1 MSRLMKKL
9 LWTAILPLVVMA
21 VLTFG
26 LTSLLI
32 GRFAET
38 ESYDQLER
46 EADIVYEALVD
57 GRGIPGQLDVLV
69 FQDGEAVNLD
79 RGGRMRRHMSPVL
92 DPDLLSERDEV
103 SVNGARLLTFLRE
116 EGDVQIVT
124 YAPVPLSNPQ
134 FRQIYV
140 ILGSG
145 FLLALIV
152 AVGVTYWMGRRLTS
166 PLVELKQATA
176 AIMSGRHDITLPPV
190 TDDEIGDLTEAVRQ
204 MNTSLEEKER
214 MQNTFISGVTHD
226 VRTPLAIVRNEAEM
240 LELGVVKQEDVAAT
254 GRSLTEE
261 VDRIDRLVSQMLE
274 YSKLSAGN
282 VTLSLESVRLD
293 ALIKETVSRMDEWFR
308 HKEVT
313 VTLELVED
321 AVVQADRLAMER
333 VLSNFLQNAYHASP
347 LGGVITIRL
356 SERRLEIEDEG
367 PGIAETMRANIWD
380 MYVKGD
386 RSNGHGLGLAINKLL
401 LEAQGLVYGVES
413 REGEGALFWIE
424 WD

>member
-21 VLTFG
+21 LLTFG

-38 ESYDQLER
+38 ESYDQLAR
-46 EADIVYEALVD
+46 EADIVYEALMD

-69 FQDGEAVNLD
+69 FQDGEAVNLE
-79 RGGRMRRHMSPVL
+79 RGGRMRRHMTPTL
-92 DPDLLSERDEV
+92 DPEALSKRDEV
-103 SVNGARLLTFLRE
+103 SVSGMRLLTFLRE
-116 EGDVQIVT
+116 EGDIQIVT

-145 FLLALIV
+145 FLFALLV
-152 AVGVTYWMGRRLTS
+152 AIGVTYWMGRRLTF
-166 PLVELKQATA
+166 PLIKLKQATA
-176 AIMSGRHDITLPPV
+176 SIMSGRHDIALPAV
-190 TDDEIGDLTEAVRQ
+190 TDDEIGDLTEVVRQ

-214 MQNTFISGVTHD
+214 LQNTFISGITHD

-254 GRSLTEE
+254 GRSMTEE

-274 YSKLSAGN
+274 YSKLSAGKLAL
-282 VTLSLESVRLD
+282 TIESVHMNE
-293 ALIKETVSRMDEWFR
+293 LIEATVTRMEEWFW
-308 HKEVT
+308 HKQVT
-313 VTLELVED
+313 VMLELED

-333 VLSNFLQNAYHASP
+333 ILSNFLQNAYHASP
-347 LGGVITIRL
+347 VGGAITIRL

-401 LEAQGLVYGVES
+401 LEAQGMSYGIES
-413 REGEGALFWIE
+413 REGALFWIE

>member
-21 VLTFG
+21 LLTFG

-38 ESYDQLER
+38 ESYDQLAR

-69 FQDGEAVNLD
+69 FQDGEAVNLE
-79 RGGRMRRHMSPVL
+79 RGGRMRRQMTPML
-92 DPDLLSERDEV
+92 DPDGLSERDEV
-103 SVNGARLLTFLRE
+103 SVNGMRLLTFLRE

-145 FLLALIV
+145 FLLALLV
-152 AVGVTYWMGRRLTS
+152 AIGVTYWMGRRLTS
-166 PLVELKQATA
+166 PLIELKQAA
-176 AIMSGRHDITLPPV
+176 ASIMSGRHDLILPPV

-214 MQNTFISGVTHD
+214 LQNTFISGITHD

-240 LELGVVKQEDVAAT
+240 LELGVVKQEDVAET
-254 GRSLTEE
+254 GRSMTEE
-261 VDRIDRLVSQMLE
+261 VDRIDRLVTQMLE
-274 YSKLSAGN
+274 YSKLSAGK
-282 VTLSLESVRLD
+282 L
-293 ALIKETVSRMDEWFR
+293 ALTIETVHMNELIEATVARMEEWFR
-308 HKEVT
+308 HKQVT

-333 VLSNFLQNAYHASP
+333 ILSNFLQNAYHASP
-347 LGGVITIRL
+347 IGGMITIRL
-356 SERRLEIEDEG
+356 TERRLEIEDDG
-367 PGIAETMRANIWD
+367 PGITASMRANIWD

-401 LEAQGLVYGVES
+401 LEAQGLSYGIES
-413 REGEGALFWIE
+413 REGALFWIE
-424 WD
+424 WE

>member
-21 VLTFG
+21 LLTFG

-38 ESYDQLER
+38 ESYDQLAR

-69 FQDGEAVNLD
+69 FQDGEAVNLE
-79 RGGRMRRHMSPVL
+79 RGGRMRRQMTPML
-92 DPDLLSERDEV
+92 DPDGLSERDEV
-103 SVNGARLLTFLRE
+103 SVNGMRLLTFLRE

-145 FLLALIV
+145 FLLALLV
-152 AVGVTYWMGRRLTS
+152 AIGVTYWMGRRLTS
-166 PLVELKQATA
+166 PLIELKQAA
-176 AIMSGRHDITLPPV
+176 ASIMSGRHDLTLPPV

-214 MQNTFISGVTHD
+214 LQNTFISGITHD

-240 LELGVVKQEDVAAT
+240 LELGVVKQEDVAET
-254 GRSLTEE
+254 GRSMTEE
-261 VDRIDRLVSQMLE
+261 VDRIDRLVTQMLE
-274 YSKLSAGN
+274 YSKLSAGK
-282 VTLSLESVRLD
+282 L
-293 ALIKETVSRMDEWFR
+293 ALTIETVHMNELIEATVARMEEWFR
-308 HKEVT
+308 HKQVT
-313 VTLELVED
+313 VTLELED
-321 AVVQADRLAMER
+321 VTVQADRLAMER
-333 VLSNFLQNAYHASP
+333 ILSNFLQNAYHASP
-347 LGGVITIRL
+347 IGGMITIRL
-356 SERRLEIEDEG
+356 TERRLEIEDQG
-367 PGIAETMRANIWD
+367 PGITESMRANIWD

-401 LEAQGLVYGVES
+401 LEAQGLSYGIES
-413 REGEGALFWIE
+413 REGALFWIE

>member
-166 PLVELKQATA
+166 PLVELKQATT

>member
-21 VLTFG
+21 LLTFG

-38 ESYDQLER
+38 ESYDQLAR

-69 FQDGEAVNLD
+69 FQDGEAVNLE
-79 RGGRMRRHMSPVL
+79 RGGRMRRQMTPML
-92 DPDLLSERDEV
+92 DPDGLSERDEV
-103 SVNGARLLTFLRE
+103 SVNGMRLLTFLRE

-124 YAPVPLSNPQ
+124 YAPIPLSNPQ

-145 FLLALIV
+145 FLLALLV
-152 AVGVTYWMGRRLTS
+152 AIGVTYWMGRRLTS
-166 PLVELKQATA
+166 PLIELKQATA
-176 AIMSGRHDITLPPV
+176 SIMSGRHDLTLPPV
-190 TDDEIGDLTEAVRQ
+190 TDDEIGDLTEAVHQ

-214 MQNTFISGVTHD
+214 LQNAFISGITHD

-254 GRSLTEE
+254 GRSMTEE
-261 VDRIDRLVSQMLE
+261 VDRIDRLVTQMLE
-274 YSKLSAGN
+274 YSKLSAGK
-282 VTLSLESVRLD
+282 L
-293 ALIKETVSRMDEWFR
+293 ALTIETVHMNELIEATVARMEEWFR
-308 HKEVT
+308 HKQVT
-313 VTLELVED
+313 VTLELED
-321 AVVQADRLAMER
+321 VTVQADRLAMER
-333 VLSNFLQNAYHASP
+333 ILSNFLQNAYHASP
-347 LGGVITIRL
+347 IGGMITIRL
-356 SERRLEIEDEG
+356 TERRLEIEDKG
-367 PGIAETMRANIWD
+367 PGITESMRANIWD

-401 LEAQGLVYGVES
+401 LEAQGLSYGIES
-413 REGEGALFWIE
+413 REGALFWIE
-424 WD
+424 WE